1 MELLYF
7 PEGISLTPHSPN
19 YSSRLV
25 TLAASFWRYS
35 TWISWISFVD
45 SSFRLPLKGRVSSLL
60 NTVIKLTL
68 ALLDAKER
76 ENRNSLCSEVGKL
89 LLKKLCMPSPF
100 SLCCNAAD
108 SILGAR

>member
-1 MELLYF
+1 M
-7 PEGISLTPHSPN
+7 
-19 YSSRLV
+19 SS
-25 TLAASFWRYS
+25 
-35 TWISWISFVD
+35 ISFVD
-45 SSFRLPLKGRVSSLL
+45 SSFGLPLKGRVSSLL

-76 ENRNSLCSEVGKL
+76 ENRNSLRSEVGKL
-89 LLKKLCMPSPF
+89 LLKKLRMSSPF